1 MGNLNRTVYDLFL
14 NTPTDKYNKEIYLQA
29 QVLFSLRES
38 IFKKLTNKGIKNNDF
53 DQSSIVEQKYKR
65 SIAKKPKWEPE
76 FKESIAE
83 RNMLR
88 KQRLNEIAKKEK
100 LINNNFFKENFEYSS
115 PSNMYKNLNTTAD
128 IEENKIK
135 VNKIKN
141 NLADLV
147 MKIKNNP
154 TNNTKKIRNRN
165 NMVEIVKLILK
176 CNQPEQGSGLK
187 ILTLNQMLSR
197 LPISL
202 AQLKAGNNSEKLK
215 NEIR

>member
-1 MGNLNRTVYDLFL
+1 
-14 NTPTDKYNKEIYLQA
+14 
-29 QVLFSLRES
+29 
-38 IFKKLTNKGIKNNDF
+38 
-53 DQSSIVEQKYKR
+53 
-65 SIAKKPKWEPE
+65 
-76 FKESIAE
+76 
-83 RNMLR
+83 MLR
-88 KQRLNEIAKKEK
+88 TERLNEIAKKEK
-100 LINNNFFKENFEYSS
+100 TIDNNLLKEHLEYSS
-115 PSNMYKNLNTTAD
+115 ASNLYKNLNTATD

-141 NLADLV
+141 NLADLL

>member
-1 MGNLNRTVYDLFL
+1 
-14 NTPTDKYNKEIYLQA
+14 
-29 QVLFSLRES
+29 
-38 IFKKLTNKGIKNNDF
+38 
-53 DQSSIVEQKYKR
+53 
-65 SIAKKPKWEPE
+65 
-76 FKESIAE
+76 
-83 RNMLR
+83 MLR

-100 LINNNFFKENFEYSS
+100 LINNNFFKENFECSS

-176 CNQPEQGSGLK
+176 CNQPEQRSGLK

-215 NEIR
+215 NEIQQILYLCRSKKVTKNVYKSLVDII

>member
-1 MGNLNRTVYDLFL
+1 
-14 NTPTDKYNKEIYLQA
+14 
-29 QVLFSLRES
+29 
-38 IFKKLTNKGIKNNDF
+38 
-53 DQSSIVEQKYKR
+53 
-65 SIAKKPKWEPE
+65 
-76 FKESIAE
+76 
-83 RNMLR
+83 MLR

-176 CNQPEQGSGLK
+176 CNQPEQGSG
-187 ILTLNQMLSR
+187 
-197 LPISL
+197 
-202 AQLKAGNNSEKLK
+202 
-215 NEIR
+215 